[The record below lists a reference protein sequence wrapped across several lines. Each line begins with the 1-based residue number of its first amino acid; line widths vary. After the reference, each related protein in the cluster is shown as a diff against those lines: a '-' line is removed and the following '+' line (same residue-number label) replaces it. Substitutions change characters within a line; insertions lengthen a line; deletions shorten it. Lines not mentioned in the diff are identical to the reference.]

1 MKKIKKLLQ
10 GCRPDPCPP
19 PGPPPGAAR
28 TARRLD
34 PARPQENRR
43 AYRELLFQAP
53 GLEGHIS
60 GVIVH
65 PEALAWRVA
74 GGELMGELLQA
85 RGIAVGVKLDLGLA
99 ELEGGGPGEQRT
111 KGLEGLAARARE
123 GARAGASF
131 AKWRAVLKIEP
142 AAEGRGALP
151 SEAAVQRNAEDL
163 AAYALE
169 CQREGLVPIVEP
181 EILLDGDHGVERTA
195 EVTERVL
202 SRLFA
207 ELRARGVDLQATVL
221 KPCMVMPGT
230 GRQAEAGPEEVARW
244 TVATFKKCVP
254 SEVAGVVFLSG
265 GQSEELA
272 TRNLNAIAREAESTG
287 APWELSFSYGRALQ
301 ASVLRAWGGQE
312 ERVGDAQRVSL
323 ALASANASARE
334 GRFEGPHPTAA

>member
-1 MKKIKKLLQ
+1 M
-10 GCRPDPCPP
+10 
-19 PGPPPGAAR
+19 
-28 TARRLD
+28 
-34 PARPQENRR
+34 
-43 AYRELLFQAP
+43 
-53 GLEGHIS
+53 
-60 GVIVH
+60 H

>member
-1 MKKIKKLLQ
+1 
-10 GCRPDPCPP
+10 
-19 PGPPPGAAR
+19 
-28 TARRLD
+28 
-34 PARPQENRR
+34 
-43 AYRELLFQAP
+43 
-53 GLEGHIS
+53 
-60 GVIVH
+60 VIVH